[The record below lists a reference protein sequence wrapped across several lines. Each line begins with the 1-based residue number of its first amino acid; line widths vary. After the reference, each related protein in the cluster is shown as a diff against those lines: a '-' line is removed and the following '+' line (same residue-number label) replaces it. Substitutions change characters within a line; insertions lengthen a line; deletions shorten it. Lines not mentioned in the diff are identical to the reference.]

1 MSSIIVYFKSLP
13 PPVRWTTYTYIT
25 ALLVYNGGYSY
36 ISAKSALIDYRNNNG
51 EQFGPYLLQCK
62 NDFEA
67 VKFGS
72 SFKFY
77 NRFIDSIIWPVS
89 VTSNI
94 IPFVALKLNPP
105 NTPKEL

>member
-1 MSSIIVYFKSLP
+1 MASIIVYFKSLP
-13 PPVRWTTYTYIT
+13 TPVRWTTYTYFT
-25 ALLVYNGGYSY
+25 ALFLYNGGSSY
-36 ISAKSALIDYRNNNG
+36 IDARNALTDYRDNYNHR
-51 EQFGPYLLQCK
+51 FGQELLKCK
-62 NDFEA
+62 DDFEA

-72 SFKFY
+72 SYNFY
-77 NRFIDSIIWPVS
+77 TRFIDSAIWPIS